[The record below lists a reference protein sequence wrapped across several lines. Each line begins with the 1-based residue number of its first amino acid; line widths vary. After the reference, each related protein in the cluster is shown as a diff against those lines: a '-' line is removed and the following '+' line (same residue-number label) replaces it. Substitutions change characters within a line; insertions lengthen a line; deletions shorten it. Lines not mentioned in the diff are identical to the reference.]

1 MTSAGFAAT
10 GKNNY
15 KTNSVLVSAST
26 TIIAVQT
33 LVAIQICR
41 SWLIDRNMLLFVSVD
56 DCGIWYDANL
66 ARIWMT

>member
-1 MTSAGFAAT
+1 MIYHKGLITSFIIMTSAGFAAT

-41 SWLIDRNMLLFVSVD
+41 S
-56 DCGIWYDANL
+56 
-66 ARIWMT
+66 